1 MVVAISV
8 KIKEIK
14 SIYGTGMLLGVSM
27 RGFVPTVHVYG
38 FEMNS
43 ESELR
48 ADLFASVSIVVL
60 FFHAF
65 PHFVHIYV
73 CLHVFCIIQV

>member
-14 SIYGTGMLLGVSM
+14 SIYGTGMLLGVST
-27 RGFVPTVHVYG
+27 RGFVATVHVYG
-38 FEMNS
+38 FKMKS

-48 ADLFASVSIVVL
+48 DDLFASVSIVVL
-60 FFHAF
+60 LFAN
-65 PHFVHIYV
+65 
-73 CLHVFCIIQV
+73 L

>member
-14 SIYGTGMLLGVSM
+14 SIYGTGMLLGVPM

-38 FEMNS
+38 FKMNS

-60 FFHAF
+60 LF
-65 PHFVHIYV
+65 PN
-73 CLHVFCIIQV
+73 L